1 MNLCVR
7 KQTNG
12 IALFFMTFLPS
23 LPFWAIF
30 NDNHGVF
37 LLFPCYFLS
46 KKVISAINKKKC
58 LEIIFINFKFKFT
71 RPQARGDCEK
81 PDQARVHLKKCVC
94 DCRQAGDSFRSCYNE
109 KPLWKTYLPDERLLR
124 RSGRTW
130 PHVEA
135 VPLHSGTADAC
146 DYDKCS

>member
-1 MNLCVR
+1 MNF
-7 KQTNG
+7 KMFQQIP
-12 IALFFMTFLPS
+12 IAFCLFFS
-23 LPFWAIF
+23 LFIYFFSKINSLSSSPE
-30 NDNHGVF
+30 F
-37 LLFPCYFLS
+37 LLILS
-46 KKVISAINKKKC
+46 LN
-58 LEIIFINFKFKFT
+58 LPYT

>member
-30 NDNHGVF
+30 NDNHRIPRLWGNMAFFDSF
-37 LLFPCYFLS
+37 LVISCP

-109 KPLWKTYLPDERLLR
+109 KPL
-124 RSGRTW
+124 
-130 PHVEA
+130 
-135 VPLHSGTADAC
+135 
-146 DYDKCS
+146 